1 VDREAFAMTR
11 IVGIVVGSLLM
22 LGIFLLA
29 LGAGEAP
36 TLLREVVH
44 SEADTTPADTGMAAG
59 KEVPV
64 ENSLETNLETGLD
77 TGIDTPVLTVTDSTD
92 PVARSQSAVEEKG
105 FVLDPQLWNQA
116 KEQQE
121 TINRDDAAAVLRY
134 QVWSP
139 FRSEWAAN
147 GFARRLV
154 LATEV
159 PVEVVNESPGNY
171 QVVFSYRDD
180 EERQA
185 RVERIEAVT
194 GLELE

>member
-1 VDREAFAMTR
+1 VDREALAMTR

-29 LGAGEAP
+29 LGAGEPP

-44 SEADTTPADTGMAAG
+44 NEADTTPADTGMAAAI
-59 KEVPV
+59 EVPV
-64 ENSLETNLETGLD
+64 ENSLDASIDTGLD
-77 TGIDTPVLTVTDSTD
+77 TGIDTPALAVTDSAD
-92 PVARSQSAVEEKG
+92 LVAGNQLVVEDKG

-121 TINRDDAAAVLRY
+121 TINRDATAAVLRY

-180 EERQA
+180 RERQA
-185 RVERIEAVT
+185 LVERIETVT